1 MFCFRTMGIGFM
13 LNCIRP
19 IGHDKNIFLFQFL
32 VYRNG
37 FLLVRG
43 LWDVEEVA
51 KLRKCMEESEDIRQH
66 AYGRSDGMGAVSK
79 VSGRFKDVMD

>member
-1 MFCFRTMGIGFM
+1 M
-13 LNCIRP
+13 LNCIKP
-19 IGHDKNIFLFQFL
+19 VGQDKNTLPFQLL

-43 LWDVEEVA
+43 LWDMEEVA
-51 KLRKCMEESEDIRQH
+51 KMRKCMEESEDIRQH

-79 VSGRFKDVMD
+79 VSGRVRDVMDRCLL